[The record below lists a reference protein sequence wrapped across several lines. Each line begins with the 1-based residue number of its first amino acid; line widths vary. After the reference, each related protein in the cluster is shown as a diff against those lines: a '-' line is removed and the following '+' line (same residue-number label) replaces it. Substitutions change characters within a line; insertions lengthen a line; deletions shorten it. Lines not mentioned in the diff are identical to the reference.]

1 MQNQTDSSEVVDG
14 HVVVLAIASDLQR
27 YGMQQVL
34 SQVPTVLHVHAAR
47 DLSQALSA
55 LDGVPF
61 PIVVLAVNALD
72 ATMHAD
78 IAEAAHLGVRV
89 LALFDEEAVPVDQVV
104 GLPVAGFLD
113 ARDVRPSQV
122 TTILDQIGAGEVA
135 FPDSLKGRLLSIARS
150 AAGANRG
157 LPRLTPREQETLVLL
172 VDGLSNKQIA
182 RRLGISDHGAKRL
195 VANIMGKLDCPN
207 RTLVVARAL
216 RAGLVAGG

>member
-1 MQNQTDSSEVVDG
+1 MQDQADSNEGVGG
-14 HVVVLAIASDLQR
+14 HLVALAIASDLQR

-34 SQVPTVLHVHAAR
+34 SQVPTVLHVHAVR

-55 LDGVPF
+55 LDGMPG
-61 PIVVLAVNALD
+61 PIVVLAVDALD
-72 ATMHAD
+72 ATVHAG
-78 IAEAAHLGVRV
+78 IAEAERQGVRV
-89 LALFDEEAVPVDQVV
+89 LVLFDEEAVPVDQVV

-113 ARDVRPSQV
+113 ARDLRPAQV
-122 TTILDQIGAGEVA
+122 TTILDQVGAGEVA
-135 FPDSLKGRLLSIARS
+135 FPDSLKGRLLSIARD
-150 AAGANRG
+150 AAGTNRD
-157 LPRLTPREQETLVLL
+157 LPRLTPREQETLALL

-216 RAGLVAGG
+216 KAGLVTGG